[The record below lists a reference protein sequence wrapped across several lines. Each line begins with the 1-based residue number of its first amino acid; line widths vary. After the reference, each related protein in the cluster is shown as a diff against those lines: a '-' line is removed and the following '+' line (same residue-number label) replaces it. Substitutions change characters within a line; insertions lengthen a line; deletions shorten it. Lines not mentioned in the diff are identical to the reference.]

1 MEMSSWSARLV
12 GVDDDG
18 LLNGYGRLFADG
30 EDHAEEDEAPDAL
43 GWPGGPFQ
51 SLKVQNGFLN
61 RPHLQQAEA
70 PWRQSSCAF
79 SPIHGRRGKAYQAE
93 RDLPVV
99 SRATLALRYPGGHAA
114 VAKRQHLEE
123 AASAR
128 LAGAEEDAPAVV
140 LRLAVLDRAVQR
152 RLAAVAVIPLPLER
166 DEVEDVDGRRVEH
179 HELAEARHGAAYV
192 GHCHREHGQAGID
205 AGQTW

>member
-30 EDHAEEDEAPDAL
+30 EDHAEEDEAPDVL

-70 PWRQSSCAF
+70 PWRQSSLLSVQSMA
-79 SPIHGRRGKAYQAE
+79 
-93 RDLPVV
+93 
-99 SRATLALRYPGGHAA
+99 
-114 VAKRQHLEE
+114 EE
-123 AASAR
+123 AR
-128 LAGAEEDAPAVV
+128 PIK
-140 LRLAVLDRAVQR
+140 QR
-152 RLAAVAVIPLPLER
+152 ETCL
-166 DEVEDVDGRRVEH
+166 
-179 HELAEARHGAAYV
+179 
-192 GHCHREHGQAGID
+192 
-205 AGQTW
+205 